1 MLPERLSDLRKF
13 YAILSR
19 LERRLKGPRT
29 LADCSGRMPW
39 PERGVFF
46 FFENGEQRSDSGAG
60 PRVVYVGTH
69 AITRGSQ
76 TTLWHRLS
84 QHRGQADNGGGNHR
98 GSIFRL
104 IVGASLIERDKHSYP
119 TWSDKSSASRDVRDR
134 EHPSEC
140 AVSKIIRAMPFLWLS
155 IEDTPGPDSLRSY
168 VKRNAIALLSN
179 YERVALDPSSHNWLG
194 RFCDRER
201 VRLSGLWDSNH
212 VDETYDPAFLD
223 CLDRLVTEME
233 TPR

>member
-1 MLPERLSDLRKF
+1 
-13 YAILSR
+13 
-19 LERRLKGPRT
+19 
-29 LADCSGRMPW
+29 MPW

-84 QHRGQADNGGGNHR
+84 QHRGQAIMVAETTEDR
-98 GSIFRL
+98 SS

-119 TWSDKSSASRDVRDR
+119 TWGDKSSASRDVRDR

-155 IEDTPGPDSLRSY
+155 IEDTPGPDRF
-168 VKRNAIALLSN
+168 AATLSGMPSP
-179 YERVALDPSSHNWLG
+179 YSATTSSGTHPSSHNWLG

-201 VRLSGLWDSNH
+201 VRLSVFWDSNH

-223 CLDRLVTEME
+223 CLDRLVEME